1 MTDPAPPPGAG
12 LPGDPTVSWGG
23 RSRAEVLADWIV
35 AQRASFT
42 DAALERSATADGYTH
57 EDFVAAAS
65 VADAR
70 MAERAALVPIRSTAT
85 MVVLFAYAIVWALF
99 AVPYLLLAGST
110 LGAGPILQSI
120 LTVALGIT
128 LAISLIIVRNGRPD
142 PSRVPRAMIILLV
155 GPVVMLVGVAG
166 SCLPFVRAV

>member
-57 EDFVAAAS
+57 EEFVA
-65 VADAR
+65 AR

-85 MVVLFAYAIVWALF
+85 RVVLFAYAIVWALF